1 MNIQNRKRISLKEE
15 VVNEITLND
24 LLDLGSKAQ
33 IAVMQLSD
41 NCMKFSDAQLR
52 KLSARVN
59 KDLGDLCD
67 QIRGAIISNQNEQ
80 QAPQRSQLEKPK
92 DSGNMIESENLGL
105 EVKPEM
111 DELAEQKEVM
121 KEARRLFKKLKEAF
135 GEEELEAETEEETK
149 EEVEAPVAE
158 TEAPVD
164 SKIDLSLAFGSVL
177 EGLDEEE
184 FVEFKTKVSTA
195 LKASGITEPDFQ
207 TLVTQIEN
215 TVGIDDLNFAL
226 DKVYD
231 YADQNSIEV
240 STVVAGEVEEVEE
253 EVEEEKAEPV
263 ISESKK
269 RK

>member
-33 IAVMQLSD
+33 ISVMQLSD

-59 KDLGDLCD
+59 RDLGLLCD
-67 QIRGAIISNQNEQ
+67 QIRGAIISNQDEQ
-80 QAPQRSQLEKPK
+80 QGPQRSQLEKPK
-92 DSGNMIESENLGL
+92 DSSNMIESENLGL

-111 DELAEQKEVM
+111 DELSEQKEVM

-135 GEEELEAETEEETK
+135 GEEELEADTEEKTA
-149 EEVEAPVAE
+149 APVAE
-158 TEAPVD
+158 TTPAPVD

-184 FVEFKTKVSTA
+184 FVEFKTKVTTA

-240 STVVAGEVEEVEE
+240 STVVAGEEVEE
-253 EVEEEKAEPV
+253 EAEEEKAEPV